1 MMTSTLCI
9 ILRFDQNFIIMSNI
23 SIAEQHEIQANQNQ
37 DDTKSASECM
47 HNVAE
52 LEYRDLNK
60 RNKNIEET

>member
-1 MMTSTLCI
+1 
-9 ILRFDQNFIIMSNI
+9 MSNI

-60 RNKNIEET
+60 RNKNIEETWMKRKK